1 MSMVY
6 KRTGRTGY
14 FVAVPVRK
22 GLAVVWVKRATG
34 TTHRPTALAIEAML
48 GVLGPRGQRAW
59 DLLDPL
65 GETTEDGTPRLT
77 LGVLYDHYRAGSL
90 DQLRAKLDDRDLA
103 PLVAPWKAWVAAN
116 RSPKTAENYALAV
129 RKLIPE
135 GRPYLRSQATAPV
148 LAAWV
153 DARQVSGSTKR
164 RYRAALQ
171 SFFGYCKRQGAL
183 ATRPLDGVEA
193 PRENRPRMRYL
204 LEPDVVTLTDL
215 FAEPYATLVA
225 LCYGAGVE
233 TAVALGLRAGN
244 VNPLTREVF
253 APGTKTWCRERW
265 VRVAEW
271 AWPRVEAAI
280 RDKRPEDPLF
290 PGITAYMAA
299 YRFRVTVAKTAFAGF
314 QLRDGR
320 HAWAVRAAKAGTPPA
335 VIAAQLGHANPIMV
349 LKVYGAFL
357 PSQHDREAWEQK
369 AATPAAAKPPVPP
382 VVPVTP
388 ASNLTLSDG
397 GAYGALN

>member
-1 MSMVY
+1 MVY
-6 KRTGRTGY
+6 RRKGRTGFY
-14 FVAVPVRK
+14 VAVPIRK

-34 TTHRPTALAIEAML
+34 TTHRPTANAIEAMIA
-48 GVLGPRGQRAW
+48 VLGPRGQRAW
-59 DLLDPL
+59 DLLEAAATGRLSL
-65 GETTEDGTPRLT
+65 GMLH
-77 LGVLYDHYRAGSL
+77 DHYRNGQL
-90 DQLRAKLDDRDLA
+90 DQLRAKLDDVDLA
-103 PLVAPWKAWVAAN
+103 PLVPAWRKWVADN
-116 RSPKTAENYALAV
+116 RSERTAVNYELAV
-129 RKLIPE
+129 RKLV
-135 GRPYLRSQATAPV
+135 GTDTPYLRSQATAPA

-153 DARQVSGSTKR
+153 DALEVTGSTKR

-183 ATRPLDGVEA
+183 ASRPLDGVEA
-193 PRENRPRMRYL
+193 PRENKPRMRYL
-204 LEPDVVTLTDL
+204 LEPDVVTLTQL

-233 TAVALGLRAGN
+233 TSVALGLRAGN
-244 VNPLTREVF
+244 VDMRKREVF

-271 AWPRVEAAI
+271 AWPWIEAAI
-280 RDKRPEDPLF
+280 RGKRPDAPLF
-290 PGITAYMAA
+290 PGITAPTAA
-299 YRFRVTVAKTAFAGF
+299 YRFRTTVAKTSFAGF

-369 AATPAAAKPPVPP
+369 AAAKPAAKEQAPP
-382 VVPVTP
+382 VVPETPITQVT
-388 ASNLTLSDG
+388 LGDG
-397 GAYGALN
+397 GAYGALH

>member
-1 MSMVY
+1 MVY
-6 KRTGRTGY
+6 RRKGRREFY
-14 FVAVPVRK
+14 VAVPVRQ
-22 GLAVVWVKRATG
+22 GLALVWRKRSTG
-34 TTHRPTALAIEAML
+34 TAHRPTAAAIEAMIA
-48 GVLGPRGQRAW
+48 VLGPRGQRAW
-59 DLLDPL
+59 DLLDAVNDGRLDL
-65 GETTEDGTPRLT
+65 GT
-77 LGVLYDHYRAGSL
+77 LYDHYRDGAL
-90 DQLRAKLDDRDLA
+90 DPLRAKLADTDLA
-103 PLVAPWKAWVAAN
+103 PLVTPWRAWVAAN
-116 RSPKTAENYALAV
+116 RSPRTAENYALAV

-135 GRPYLRSQATAPV
+135 GQPFLRSQATGPL

-153 DARQVSGSTKR
+153 DALPVSGSTKR
-164 RYRAALQ
+164 RYRSALQ
-171 SFFGYCKRQGAL
+171 SFFGYCRRQGL
-183 ATRPLDGVEA
+183 LTVRPLDGIES

-204 LEPDVVTLTDL
+204 LEPDVVTLTAL

-280 RDKRPEDPLF
+280 RGKRPDELLF
-290 PGITAYMAA
+290 PGITPYMAA
-299 YRFRVTVAKTAFAGF
+299 YRFRVTVATTSFKGF

-369 AATPAAAKPPVPP
+369 AATPQKRDGERHF
-382 VVPVTP
+382 VVPEGPQSNVTP
-388 ASNLTLSDG
+388 SEG